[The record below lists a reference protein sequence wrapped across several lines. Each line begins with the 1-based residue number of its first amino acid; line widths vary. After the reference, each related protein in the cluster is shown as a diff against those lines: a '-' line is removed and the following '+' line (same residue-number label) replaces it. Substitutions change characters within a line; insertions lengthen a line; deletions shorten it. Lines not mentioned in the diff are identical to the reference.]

1 MYLPGDSFAAAL
13 YTNYDTDRTNWEESA
28 QAQVVDSKGYYKMD
42 HGFKN
47 NKKMGNAPGQ
57 PASVATL
64 TCMTSEGKVAFQLDT
79 ASTSMKDVTPAIVH
93 LQNRT
98 RKWDAPVRVARVT
111 RWHCTIV
118 LLSESSA
125 FDEFGL
131 LCHGNCVVQP
141 YL

>member
-1 MYLPGDSFAAAL
+1 MFLPGDSFAVAL
-13 YTNYDTDRTNWEESA
+13 YTDYDTERTNWEESA
-28 QAQVVDSKGYYKMD
+28 QAQVVDPVGYYKMD

-79 ASTSMKDVTPAIVH
+79 ASTSLKDAVPAIVQ

-98 RKWDAPVRVARVT
+98 RRLNAPVCLAHVPPNDDM
-111 RWHCTIV
+111 
-118 LLSESSA
+118 LS
-125 FDEFGL
+125 
-131 LCHGNCVVQP
+131 CC
-141 YL
+141 